1 MPARRVTVDSKGTI
15 WVCEYFG
22 NKIASINPDTG
33 KVTESRT
40 AAQVRQPV
48 QPVA

>member
-1 MPARRVTVDSKGTI
+1 MTVDSKGTI

-33 KVTESRT
+33 KVTENELPLR
-40 AAQVRQPV
+40 RQPV
-48 QPVA
+48 RPVA